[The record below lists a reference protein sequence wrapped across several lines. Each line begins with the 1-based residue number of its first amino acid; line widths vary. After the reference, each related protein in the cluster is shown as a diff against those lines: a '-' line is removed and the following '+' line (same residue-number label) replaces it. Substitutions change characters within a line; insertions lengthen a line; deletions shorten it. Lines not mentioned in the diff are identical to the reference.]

1 MLLILLIIARREER
15 FAFDPGWTFLQSGVQ
30 KRCYLGVKWLVN
42 PWLVEWQCKV
52 CRNVKKLIR
61 SVQMRRG
68 AKSGKTTIVATKNGP
83 LKRQLKWTT
92 QIAIKSSYRVVSIGW
107 YSNSQSKVFFFINLS
122 RLTDNICDV
131 WISSKRELDE
141 NGTSARGCK
150 ALIFCTESETIKS
163 RVEEGKEFWKLI
175 GPRHRFNCHFGD
187 THSQ

>member
-1 MLLILLIIARREER
+1 M
-15 FAFDPGWTFLQSGVQ
+15 DHSDSH
-30 KRCYLGVKWLVN
+30 
-42 PWLVEWQCKV
+42 
-52 CRNVKKLIR
+52 KKLI
-61 SVQMRRG
+61 SRRFNRL
-68 AKSGKTTIVATKNGP
+68 IQQFP
-83 LKRQLKWTT
+83 
-92 QIAIKSSYRVVSIGW
+92 IKSL
-107 YSNSQSKVFFFINLS
+107 FFINLS